1 MVNDKSTTE
10 SILLGKKVQVLRL
23 KKNMK
28 VDEVA
33 KFCGKSNGYIRT
45 LESGARMPSSRLLI
59 KLCECLDT
67 TPDYLLGYYR
77 STNQKENEI
86 MQRIRELTPA
96 EMGVVDY
103 LIEKLGL
110 WNKECVENTGDYE
123 SV

>member
-1 MVNDKSTTE
+1 MVNDKSSTE

-28 VDEVA
+28 VDDVA

-45 LESGARMPSSRLLI
+45 LESGARMPSSKLLI

-77 STNQKENEI
+77 SGNQNVNEI
-86 MQRIRELTPA
+86 MQRIRELTPVEKEVA
-96 EMGVVDY
+96 DY
-103 LIEKLGL
+103 LIDKF
-110 WNKECVENTGDYE
+110 
-123 SV
+123 SVME